1 MLKLDGLCKRY
12 GSRPVLQNLSLT
24 LQPGEI
30 YGLLGP
36 NGAGKTTT
44 INIICG
50 LLKADQGTVTI
61 AGQPAGEATKRLI
74 GIMPQSNSACTPS
87 PVLLSTKINGLYF
100 AAAGMRP
107 ISARLAGS
115 ASTPVW
121 KPSNYAPPAPT
132 MPVEAIG

>member
-74 GIMPQSNSACTPS
+74 GIHAPEQSAVPE
-87 PVLLSTKINGLYF
+87 PVLPAQYGLYR
-100 AAAGMRP
+100 AAVWA
-107 ISARLAGS
+107 ISARLPAAHPHLSGS
-115 ASTPVW
+115 RQFCSPR
-121 KPSNYAPPAPT
+121 PPCPLSD
-132 MPVEAIG
+132 